1 MNALMA
7 FQIRINGMK
16 PVWASPG
23 IHAVNQRYEVRMDF
37 TGACTLQNRTY
48 FD

>member
-7 FQIRINGMK
+7 FQIN
-16 PVWASPG
+16 G
-23 IHAVNQRYEVRMDF
+23 IHAVNQRYEVRVDF
-37 TGACTLQNRTY
+37 TGHEPGACTLQNRTY